1 MCRSDAA
8 DRAMER
14 ESRPGDGRQDKEARH
29 VRARKPMSAHG
40 FVRHAAASLS
50 CPRNGKPLQY
60 LAISRASYAQARL
73 ITTGRMHGRA

>member
-14 ESRPGDGRQDKEARH
+14 ESRPEDGRQDKEARH

-50 CPRNGKPLQY
+50 CSRNGKPLQC
-60 LAISRASYAQARL
+60 LTISRASYAQPPLTTTRRL
-73 ITTGRMHGRA
+73 HGRA